1 MYNNGQQRGKDF
13 MKKRALSYLMATLLL
28 FSGGKTITLKG
39 EENTSS
45 SVSITEEDS
54 ISKVKE
60 YFGWE
65 DYTGTVDTTY
75 LRCLHSSCDNEKKMF
90 LLGHSQ
96 ETTPKAFFDPIT
108 LENVFTYKNR
118 NSLLKHEFTP
128 TDYFT
133 NGEVFH
139 DLCSYD
145 FTFYGFTKEEREYY
159 EKTDLSIDDYA
170 RMILKINPDLNSWY
184 SKNNSQPTFEELD
197 YLNTV
202 PSYNDDRLVDKRFL
216 RVSIGYIESEQR
228 YPIVIT
234 ERRKENAKFNYYDVF
249 SGELL
254 GKEGKSFSSVVYV
267 TTKNANKKIW
277 WGTFII
283 DHMFE
288 SKHGEARLTR
298 AFRECIEVIDDIEY
312 VNIGKLR
319 KIYENLSPDKKLDYS
334 MYLREE
340 AAKPE

>member
-1 MYNNGQQRGKDF
+1 
-13 MKKRALSYLMATLLL
+13 MKKRTLSCLMAALLL
-28 FSGGKTITLKG
+28 FSCGAGTSHAQAGG
-39 EENTSS
+39 NVTSPAAEQDD
-45 SVSITEEDS
+45 VAR
-54 ISKVKE
+54 VKE

-65 DYTGTVDTTY
+65 DYTGTVDTTN
-75 LRCLHSSCDNEKKMF
+75 LVCLHSSCDNEKKMF
-90 LLGHSQ
+90 LLGHSE

-108 LENVFTYKNR
+108 LENVFTYKSKRTLFND
-118 NSLLKHEFTP
+118 EYTP

-133 NGEVFH
+133 NGEVFQSMY
-139 DLCSYD
+139 SYN
-145 FTFYGFTKEEREYY
+145 FTFRGFTKEEWEYY